1 MHLKQA
7 HNKKTGR
14 TYLSIVQ
21 SYWDK
26 ERGSSRAKTIEKI
39 GYLDELQ
46 KVHADPISHFKNL
59 VAEKNAQSIQAST
72 GNIIKFSKDQIL
84 EKSTSNRKNYG
95 YIVIVKLLTELG
107 LERFLINKKQSTKL
121 ECSTSSIMKL
131 LVISRILS
139 PGSKKRAF
147 LEKEKYFDF
156 EGDKNFDLNSIYR
169 SLSHFSTLS
178 KDIQLLI
185 HSRIIKHYGR
195 KTALVYYDITNYY
208 FEIDKEDELRKKGYS
223 KENRKSPI
231 VQLGLSM
238 DEEGI
243 PISYELFPGNES
255 EKLHLRP
262 MISELVR
269 KYEAGK
275 IIVVAD
281 SAQNTGNNIW
291 YLDNAKQNYVFSQ
304 SIAGGSTEFKN
315 YVTSEVGYDW
325 FEEKY
330 KRKSR
335 VCRREITVDFIRG
348 TDTIKRKVLVDQRQ
362 IVFYSEKY
370 AKRAKEKREA
380 VIKKAHNIIN
390 NPGAYTSATSYGA
403 LKYVKNVEVDKKTGA
418 LKESKGTP
426 LFDFEKLQEEEQYDG
441 YYAIVTN
448 VFNEGEDPTKFDDD
462 AIIGMYR
469 GLWKIEDCFRISKS
483 DLETRPVYLSRED
496 RIEAHFLLCFIALV
510 VMRLIQKRVHN
521 RFSAERLVEAM
532 NKISCSL
539 EEENWFL
546 FDHRCDVT
554 DALGEVF
561 ELDFTK
567 KRMTRS
573 DIKKALGTAK
583 K

>member
-21 SYWDK
+21 SYRDK
-26 ERGSSRAKTIEKI
+26 EKGYSTSKTIEKI

-46 KVHADPISHFKNL
+46 KIYDDPIAHFKNL
-59 VAEKNAQSIQAST
+59 VAEKNEKNQQSAEE
-72 GNIIKFSKDQIL
+72 NIIKFNKHQIL
-84 EKSTSNRKNYG
+84 EKGTSNRKNYG
-95 YIVIVKLLTELG
+95 YIIIVKILTELG
-107 LERFLINKKQSTKL
+107 LEQLLINRKRTTKL
-121 ECSTSSIMKL
+121 ECSTNSIMKL
-131 LVISRILS
+131 LIISRILS

-147 LEKEKYFDF
+147 HEKERYFDF
-156 EGDKNFDLNSIYR
+156 EGDNNFDLNNVYR
-169 SLSHFSTLS
+169 SLSHFAELA

-185 HSRIIKHYGR
+185 HSRIIKYYGR
-195 KTALVYYDITNYY
+195 KTELVYYDITNYY

-231 VQLGLSM
+231 IQLGLSM
-238 DEEGI
+238 DEDGI

-262 MISELVR
+262 MVSELIR
-269 KYEAGK
+269 KYNAGK
-275 IIVVAD
+275 VIVVAD

-291 YLDNAKQNYVFSQ
+291 YLDSAKQRYVFSQ
-304 SIAGGSTEFKN
+304 SIAGGSAEFKD
-315 YVTSEVGYDW
+315 YVTSESGYDW
-325 FEEKY
+325 FGEKY

-335 VCRREITVDFIRG
+335 VCRREITVDFVKGQDIV
-348 TDTIKRKVLVDQRQ
+348 KKKVLVDQRQ

-403 LKYVKNVEVDKKTGA
+403 LKYVKNVEVDKKTGE
-418 LKESKGTP
+418 LKESRGKP
-426 LFDFEKLQEEEQYDG
+426 LFDFEKLQEEEKYDG

-462 AIIGMYR
+462 IIIGMYR

-483 DLETRPVYLSRED
+483 DLETRPIYLTRKD
-496 RIEAHFLLCFIALV
+496 RIESHFLLCFIALV
-510 VMRLIQKRVHN
+510 VMRLIQKRVN
-521 RFSAERLVEAM
+521 NSISAEKLIEAM
-532 NKISCSL
+532 NKLSCSQ

-554 DALGEVF
+554 DALGEAF
-561 ELDFTK
+561 ELNFTK

-573 DIKKALGTAK
+573 EIKKISGTVK